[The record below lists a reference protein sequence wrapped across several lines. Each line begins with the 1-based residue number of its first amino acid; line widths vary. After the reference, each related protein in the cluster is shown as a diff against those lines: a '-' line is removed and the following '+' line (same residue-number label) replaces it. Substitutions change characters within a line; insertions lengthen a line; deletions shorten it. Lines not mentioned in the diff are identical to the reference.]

1 MLRPL
6 FETSQDHNTS
16 LSGGIL
22 VHYLFQRPRARS
34 VMGTGGVERFFL
46 FFQVYSDE
54 RHGLHDNGR
63 RLAFMTQY
71 NGDLEGPLD

>member
-34 VMGTGGVERFFL
+34 VMGTGGVERL
-46 FFQVYSDE
+46 FFFSKYIVM
-54 RHGLHDNGR
+54 RGMVC
-63 RLAFMTQY
+63 MTMAAAW
-71 NGDLEGPLD
+71 PS